1 LNETSLTATV
11 EGSSTA
17 NRRAESTVAESRS
30 LVVEGEANPLGTQ
43 LPPPTDG
50 EEPAKPRTGFWA
62 RYRLF
67 IVSVVVP
74 MLIGAGFL
82 LFISPRYSSTATFI
96 VRSIDRSASQPAV
109 QSVVQGAGASIVSD
123 ETYAVNAYLAS
134 RDIVDLLVRNDRL
147 LQILSRPEG
156 DVFFRYPTPWLPDN
170 KEFLYRRF
178 QWMATADVDPVTDLS
193 TIEVNAFT
201 PHDAQALARA
211 MLNYAEAFVNRLNE
225 RSYRSQLSVADRFVT
240 EAQKNLEAIE
250 AELKAFRN
258 ASGSV
263 DPNLVAQSKL
273 NVIEGL
279 SQQLAQI
286 EASIKQQRTL
296 VSSSPTLAPLRA
308 QAQSYRDEIDKE
320 KLAIA
325 GGPRSEAV
333 KLQTYDQLTLR
344 RDLAVKALAE
354 AETQKAQAR
363 LDAERQHLYIQV
375 VSQPSLAIDFARY
388 PRITWD
394 LLALLGICLAVYQVV
409 RKLRDFA
416 MEHRP

>member
-11 EGSSTA
+11 QGSSTA
-17 NRRAESTVAESRS
+17 NRRPESTVAESRS
-30 LVVEGEANPLGTQ
+30 LVVEGEATRLGTQ

-50 EEPAKPRTGFWA
+50 KEPAKPRTGFWA

-67 IVSVVVP
+67 IVSVGVP

-82 LFISPRYSSTATFI
+82 LFISPRYGSTATFI

-123 ETYAVNAYLAS
+123 ETYAVNAYLTS
-134 RDIVDLLVRNDRL
+134 RDIVDVLVRNDNL
-147 LQILSRPEG
+147 LRIFSRTQG
-156 DVFFRYPTPWLPDN
+156 DVFFRYPTPWLPNN
-170 KEFLYRRF
+170 KEFLFRRF
-178 QWMATADVDPVTDLS
+178 QWMATADVDLLTDLS

-201 PHDAQALARA
+201 PQDAQALVRA

-240 EAQKNLEAIE
+240 EAQENLEAIE

-263 DPNLVAQSKL
+263 DPNLVALSKL

-296 VSSSPTLAPLRA
+296 ASSSPTLAPLRA
-308 QAQSYRDEIDKE
+308 QAQSYRGEIDKE
-320 KLAIA
+320 RLAIA

-354 AETQKAQAR
+354 AEKQKAQAR

-388 PRITWD
+388 PRITLD
-394 LLALLGICLAVYQVV
+394 LLALLGICLAVCQVV

>member
-1 LNETSLTATV
+1 MNETSLIATV

-134 RDIVDLLVRNDRL
+134 RDIVDLLARNDRL

-201 PHDAQALARA
+201 PHDAQALALA

-296 VSSSPTLAPLRA
+296 VSSSPNLAPLRA
-308 QAQSYRDEIDKE
+308 QAQSYRNEIDKE

-325 GGPRSEAV
+325 RGPRSEAV

>member
-1 LNETSLTATV
+1 
-11 EGSSTA
+11 
-17 NRRAESTVAESRS
+17 
-30 LVVEGEANPLGTQ
+30 
-43 LPPPTDG
+43 
-50 EEPAKPRTGFWA
+50 
-62 RYRLF
+62 
-67 IVSVVVP
+67 

-109 QSVVQGAGASIVSD
+109 QSVVHASIVSD

-134 RDIVDLLVRNDRL
+134 RNIVDLLVRNDKL

-225 RSYRSQLSVADRFVT
+225 RSYRNQLSVADRFVT
-240 EAQKNLEAIE
+240 EAQKNLKAIE

-308 QAQSYRDEIDKE
+308 QAQSYRVEIDKE
-320 KLAIA
+320 RLAIA

-344 RDLAVKALAE
+344 RDLAVKALTE

-388 PRITWD
+388 PRITLD
-394 LLALLGICLAVYQVV
+394 LLALLGICLAVFQVV

-416 MEHRP
+416 MEHCP

>member
-1 LNETSLTATV
+1 MNETSLTATV

-43 LPPPTDG
+43 LPSPTDG

-62 RYRLF
+62 RHRLF

-178 QWMATADVDPVTDLS
+178 QWMTTADVDPVTDLS

-308 QAQSYRDEIDKE
+308 QAQSYRNEIDKE